1 MGLSYWLV
9 KYQEGQLRK
18 CESLGFESSEHNFLG
33 QSCMVKEDERERGM
47 VGSRV
52 DHWKLHCL
60 MEGDVLCLSLKGY
73 KDY

>member
-33 QSCMVKEDERERGM
+33 QSCMVKEDERERGI
-47 VGSRV
+47 G
-52 DHWKLHCL
+52 WKQGGPLEAPLPYGRRCF
-60 MEGDVLCLSLKGY
+60 VLKPKGLQG
-73 KDY
+73 